1 MNKKRLVIWG
11 EFKDYETYLPSF
23 RLEEWKG
30 NIEIA
35 AVIFLDE
42 QVVKR
47 VDGYPVIT
55 AEELLGMT
63 FDYVIGL
70 ENELAED
77 MIKILGMMQIPRE
90 KFLAGK
96 IFNLPDFDFEQYLRL
111 RESRISIISDNC
123 WGGLTYHS
131 LDYPFL
137 SPFINMYVKEGDF
150 GKLMTS
156 FSNYMQMPLEFVKT
170 ELNTLKGNIYP
181 VCRIGDVEIHCNHY
195 ESFEQAKKI
204 WDDRK
209 VRINYKNIFV
219 KMLIET
225 EKDLAEF
232 KEIPY
237 RKIGFSTFSV
247 EDEEIIDCSGMSGY
261 IGESYQGRFWEFV
274 NWQARSDRVDL
285 KHYNVL
291 KLLLGEEDYKRTE

>member
-1 MNKKRLVIWG
+1 MKRKRLVIWG

-30 NIEIA
+30 NIEIV

-42 QVVKR
+42 RVVKR

-55 AEELLGMT
+55 AEELLGIT

-77 MIKILGMMQIPRE
+77 MIKILGMMQISRE
-90 KFLAGK
+90 KFLVGR

-156 FSNYMQMPLEFVKT
+156 FSDYMQMPLEFVRT
-170 ELNTLKGNIYP
+170 ELNTIKGNVYP
-181 VCRIGDVEIHCNHY
+181 VCHIGDVEIHCNHY
-195 ESFEQAKKI
+195 ESFEQAKAV
-204 WDDRK
+204 WDARK
-209 VRINYKNIFV
+209 RRLNYQNIFV
-219 KMLIET
+219 KMTIET
-225 EKDLAEF
+225 EKELEEF
-232 KEIPY
+232 RKIPQ
-237 RKIGFSTFSV
+237 RKIGFSIIPA
-247 EDEEIIDCSGMSGY
+247 EDKDIIDCSGMMNY
-261 IGESYQGRFWEFV
+261 IQEKYLGFWDFV
-274 NWQARSDRVDL
+274 NGQARSDRVDL

-291 KLLLGEEDYKRTE
+291 KLLLGEKDYKRTE